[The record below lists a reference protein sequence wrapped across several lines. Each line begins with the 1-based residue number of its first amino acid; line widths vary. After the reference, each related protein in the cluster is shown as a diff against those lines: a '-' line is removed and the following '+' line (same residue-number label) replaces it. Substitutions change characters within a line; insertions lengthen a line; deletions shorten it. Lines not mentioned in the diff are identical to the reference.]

1 MINQH
6 SKFLLGF
13 FRFSGGKKGKGAK
26 RGGEREREGVR
37 ERGEGGRSE
46 PNAYTQQSGSTLLL
60 RSIGSITF
68 IPQRHRQF

>member
-6 SKFLLGF
+6 SMFLLGF
-13 FRFSGGKKGKGAK
+13 FRFSGGRRGKER
-26 RGGEREREGVR
+26 RGEGERERGGVR
-37 ERGEGGRSE
+37 ERGECGRSE
-46 PNAYTQQSGSTLLL
+46 PNAYTQQSGSTLPL